1 MHRHAA
7 RVYVQ
12 RGSQLLP
19 TPRRLVAADWTT
31 PVLVLSPRGAT
42 PAPVEQD
49 GAERA
54 GAGRWVGPSIHQRR
68 AASPLGCLPPA
79 FLPRRPAL
87 GLRCNARAGWGCAE
101 RAAPKG
107 RVDSSPRA
115 SSWAGG
121 GGCLCAWLTRK
132 GTLASRSSPVAMST
146 HLSGL
151 RRRSSAAGAPRETG
165 TWG

>member
-12 RGSQLLP
+12 RGSPLLP
-19 TPRRLVAADWTT
+19 TPRRLVA
-31 PVLVLSPRGAT
+31 VLTGLPRYWSSRREVL

-54 GAGRWVGPSIHQRR
+54 GAGRWVCPSTHQRR

-87 GLRCNARAGWGCAE
+87 GLRCSAGAGWGCAE
-101 RAAPKG
+101 RAPPKG

-115 SSWAGG
+115 SSWAGC

-165 TWG
+165 T